1 MDVHADGGRCA
12 TRVISLADCGPPDR
26 HLLGSGKGANLA
38 ENRALSPVRGCM
50 GSSGEIT
57 ERLLALRGGD
67 QEALNQLVPL
77 VYDRLRKIAH
87 ARLAGRGPGASLDTT
102 ALVHEAYLKL
112 VDQSRVEW
120 RDRGHFFAVAATAM
134 RQIVV
139 DRARRRGAAKRG
151 AGVRP
156 VLLDDDG
163 PGVGARA
170 EEILALDQA
179 LGMLSS
185 LSERMVKMVELRFFA
200 GLSIEETAE
209 ALGVDSRTVNRDWR
223 AARALLYRA
232 LSGAEAG

>member
-1 MDVHADGGRCA
+1 MSAAAVKRRDTHQM
-12 TRVISLADCGPPDR
+12 
-26 HLLGSGKGANLA
+26 
-38 ENRALSPVRGCM
+38 LSSCVMVDART
-50 GSSGEIT
+50 GEIT
-57 ERLLALRGGD
+57 RWLESLRRGEAGSLDRVVALLYDELRTLARQRLRGERD
-67 QEALNQLVPL
+67 
-77 VYDRLRKIAH
+77 DH
-87 ARLAGRGPGASLDTT
+87 TLDTT

-156 VLLDDDG
+156 ALLDEEG

>member
-1 MDVHADGGRCA
+1 
-12 TRVISLADCGPPDR
+12 
-26 HLLGSGKGANLA
+26 
-38 ENRALSPVRGCM
+38 M
-50 GSSGEIT
+50 GSSGDIT

-67 QEALNQLVPL
+67 RDALNQLVPL

-87 ARLAGRGPGASLDTT
+87 ARLAGQGPGASLDTT

-156 VLLDDDG
+156 ALLDEEG

-232 LSGAEAG
+232 LSGAEAR